1 MELRHLRCFLTVAQ
15 LGTVTAAANQLHIA
29 QPAVSRQ
36 IQRLERDLGVTLFR
50 RNGHRLSLTDAGRHT
65 LDVAHD
71 LLTRADRLT
80 TVAGQLADGQ
90 LTRISCVAAPTTLD
104 YVLAPFVA
112 TLDDDDPFIAVVS
125 VLGDEVHEAVAAGHD
140 FGIAANV
147 PPAGG
152 LAWQRLT
159 RVPLHAYVNPGHPW
173 GRDTSVTLDEL
184 MKQPLLL
191 PGRTDPTRTVLD
203 AAVIAARLRYQRHT
217 DVPWEQMRHALAA
230 GRRGVAIGTEL
241 PRFGTRPVLV
251 LDTDG
256 APVQLPIHACW
267 SPDHY
272 AAPALEQLATRLG
285 TFAEQVV
292 RPEAE
297 AI

>member
-15 LGTVTAAANQLHIA
+15 LGTVTAAADQLHIA

-65 LDVAHD
+65 LDLAHD

-90 LTRISCVAAPTTLD
+90 LTRITCVAAPTTLD

-112 TLDDDDPFIAVVS
+112 TLNDDDPFIAVVS

-140 FGIAANV
+140 FGIAANM

-152 LAWQRLT
+152 LAWQHLT
-159 RVPLHAYVNPGHPW
+159 RVPLHAYVNPSHPW
-173 GRDTSVTLDEL
+173 ARDTSVTLDEL
-184 MKQPLLL
+184 IEQPLLL

-203 AAVIAARLRYQRHT
+203 VAVIAARLRYQRHT
-217 DVPWEQMRHALAA
+217 EVPWEQMRHALAA

-241 PRFGTRPVLV
+241 PRFDTRPLLV

-272 AAPALEQLATRLG
+272 AAAALEQLATRLG